1 MSVGQ
6 ARTRGSSTI
15 RCPPFPCFGSSWR
28 ARGRRR
34 ISTAASPSPGR
45 PVPGC
50 SAPGN
55 ANNALK
61 LLRQI
66 LDFAVARGHLD
77 ANPARDIRPNRRPRM
92 TRFLSGEG
100 GRAQADII
108 RLLLLTGCRR
118 NEIVRLRW
126 SEVRGDTLVLGDS
139 KTGPRRV
146 PSTARP
152 GAFSSPG
159 RVQKARSCSRRRA
172 TRPGRAA
179 RTSGS
184 GTGSGAG
191 RGSRTCG
198 SMTCVI
204 RTPAMR

>member
-1 MSVGQ
+1 MEGGASRPLQ
-6 ARTRGSSTI
+6 ARH
-15 RCPPFPCFGSSWR
+15 PEDLFL
-28 ARGRRR
+28 
-34 ISTAASPSPGR
+34 AAPR
-45 PVPGC
+45 PR
-50 SAPGN
+50 N

-66 LDFAVARGHLD
+66 LNFAVARGHLH

-92 TRFLSGEG
+92 TRFLSGEEIARLHAALDGCSGEG

-159 RVQKARSCSRRRA
+159 RVEKARSCSRRRA

-198 SMTCVI
+198 SMTWVI